1 MTCTDSQILTWCEIK
16 NKQKSWTEMCLNL
29 TTVNANLSYVC
40 VDIILIHIVSGVFH
54 MYNFVGTFQ
63 ILHVSYLYLL
73 FPDISSH
80 LFTFKEASIVP
91 VRVFHFTCLYMVRN
105 DENKDVQSTNNSTV
119 HGVIQE

>member
-1 MTCTDSQILTWCEIK
+1 MTCTDSQILTWFEIK

-91 VRVFHFTCLYMVRN
+91 VRAFHFTCLYMVRN
-105 DENKDVQSTNNSTV
+105 DENKDV
-119 HGVIQE
+119 